1 MNRIVFRAV
10 VFILLMLV
18 FFPACSKKPKID
30 PILVGSWISKTENI
44 QSVQVF
50 KDKGVWTLQTSI
62 KAAAGNPAKKKAK
75 VEGKWETCYDKKAK
89 KLYIVFTPSEVD
101 GETAWVKDQKTE
113 LEVVGIS
120 KDSLSLKD
128 KDGTMA
134 DWKRLSDK
142 QEIEAGDTA
151 TSEVD
156 IGLEPIVVGLRKA
169 NPSEIQRFFCINIGF
184 TLEDPNG
191 LESVSVRTEKKGEA
205 SVTSYQLHPI
215 IRDVAITFFS
225 SKSYR
230 DTMTLMK
237 LKDVITE
244 FRKIM
249 NPYFDNRIK
258 DIKIYKI
265 VVTSNPDSANAFD
278 ALCREETTGKSEGG
292 KGEGGHGEGAE
303 GKAGAG
309 EGAGHGEGAE
319 GKTGAPEGGG
329 HGAADAGHS
338 AEGAKPAEAGHGA
351 EGGEHH

>member
-1 MNRIVFRAV
+1 MNRTVFRVV
-10 VFILLMLV
+10 VFILLMIP
-18 FFPACSKKPKID
+18 FFSACSKKPKID
-30 PILVGSWISKTENI
+30 PILIGSWISKTENI

-50 KDKGVWTLQTSI
+50 KDKGVWALQTSI

-75 VEGKWETCYDKKAK
+75 VEGKWETRYDKKGK
-89 KLYIVFTPSEVD
+89 KLYMVITPSEVD
-101 GETAWVKDQKTE
+101 GETAWVKDQKAE
-113 LEVVGIS
+113 LEVVGIT

-134 DWKRLSDK
+134 EWKRLSDK
-142 QEIEAGDTA
+142 QEIEATDTA
-151 TSEVD
+151 TSEIDV
-156 IGLEPIVVGLRKA
+156 GLEPIVVGLRKA
-169 NPSEIQRFFCINIGF
+169 SPSEIQRFFCINIGF
-184 TLEDPNG
+184 TLDDPNG
-191 LESVSVRTEKKGEA
+191 LESVSVRTEKKGET
-205 SVTSYQLHPI
+205 SLTSYQLHPL

-278 ALCREETTGKSEGG
+278 ALCREESTGKSEGG
-292 KGEGGHGEGAE
+292 KGEGAE
-303 GKAGAG
+303 GKADTG

-319 GKTGAPEGGG
+319 GKTSSPEGGG

-338 AEGAKPAEAGHGA
+338 DEGAKPAEAGHGA